1 MVRPTD
7 KRPAAGKGR
16 QKRCWEADAMRTNSR
31 RLALALGLAASL
43 AAVTAR
49 ADDYPS
55 HPIRLIV
62 PYAAGGGADSVARII
77 AKRVGET
84 IGQAIVIENRSGA
97 GSIIGTELVN
107 KSDPDGYTLLLG
119 QSGPI
124 SINPAVY
131 KNLPYDP
138 LKDFAPI
145 TMTTSYPYIMVVSAA
160 LGVKTL
166 QEFVALA
173 RRRPGELN
181 YGTTGV
187 GAANH
192 LVTELFDSKAGIKMT
207 HIPYRG
213 TVLAVTDL
221 LAGHVQV
228 VFADPISALQHIN
241 AGTLIAL
248 AVTSKERSPVAPTVP
263 TISESG
269 YPGFDAI
276 AWHGILAPA
285 HTPAAIINKL
295 NAEIVAALKDPETR
309 ALLEKQAMQTVGS
322 SPEAFAGFIRQDIA
336 VWKDVADQAKVEVK

>member
-1 MVRPTD
+1 MRASTNELGEV
-7 KRPAAGKGR
+7 
-16 QKRCWEADAMRTNSR
+16 DAMRTNSR
-31 RLALALGLAASL
+31 RLGSVLGLAIALASG
-43 AAVTAR
+43 ATR

-62 PYAAGGGADSVARII
+62 PYAAGGGADSVARIV

-84 IGQAIVIENRSGA
+84 IGQTIVIENKGGA

-131 KNLPYDP
+131 KKLPYDP
-138 LKDFAPI
+138 IKDFAPV
-145 TMTTSYPYIMVVSAA
+145 TMTTAYPYIMVVSPA

-173 RRRPGELN
+173 SSKPGELN

-192 LVTELFDSKAGIKMT
+192 LVTELFDSNAGIRMT

-213 TVLAVTDL
+213 
-221 LAGHVQV
+221 
-228 VFADPISALQHIN
+228 
-241 AGTLIAL
+241 
-248 AVTSKERSPVAPTVP
+248 PVDTCRV
-263 TISESG
+263 
-269 YPGFDAI
+269 
-276 AWHGILAPA
+276 
-285 HTPAAIINKL
+285 
-295 NAEIVAALKDPETR
+295 
-309 ALLEKQAMQTVGS
+309 
-322 SPEAFAGFIRQDIA
+322 
-336 VWKDVADQAKVEVK
+336 